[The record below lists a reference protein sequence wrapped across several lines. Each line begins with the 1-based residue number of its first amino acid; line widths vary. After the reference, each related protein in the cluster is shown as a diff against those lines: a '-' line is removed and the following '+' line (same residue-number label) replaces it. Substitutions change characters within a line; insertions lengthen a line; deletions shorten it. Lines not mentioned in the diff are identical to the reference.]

1 MPTFS
6 SRTRLLWHPDGGTRS
21 RVREVAYEL
30 DLVLGEEADAVLAGG
45 VQVAVEG
52 VLDAVER
59 EERHWRC
66 DAYVDPE
73 HPRLHILAPV
83 ADGGAV
89 LGVDRAGVAE
99 GRGVGELDGFFQAIH
114 AHHREDGAEDLLPP
128 DTHLPGHAVEESRAH
143 EEAVFQGRLPA
154 VERDRSAL
162 FFTEVDVGADL
173 VAVGVADDGGEL
185 RSFLAAGA
193 DFHGSGGLL
202 ESLDQVVSDPA
213 NGHENAAGEAPLPG
227 VAVGRAYDVGNGL
240 LEDGVGH
247 HDHRVLGAGQ
257 RLHPLAVGR
266 AVRIDVL
273 GHRLGPDEG
282 DGLYARVFED
292 PIDGLPRPVDYADY
306 PAGQAG
312 LREQLSQLHRAQ
324 RRSLRRFQDVGV
336 AGPYGDGNRPQ
347 GHHAGK
353 VERGYGGDDPKGV
366 AVREVVYPPRHVA
379 HRIAHHQ
386 RGHHARELDHLY
398 ATPDFPG
405 GVRRVLAV
413 LQGDE
418 VPELLEVFFQERLEA
433 EEDTCPLDDRC
444 GGPTGERFFYLLYGA
459 VYVFLCREGRL
470 GDHLSR
476 SGVVDGFGVA
486 PVLLFPPSPD
496 KVPDLKLLLSRLH
509 HILLTGPAC
518 RTLPGSCGRA
528 RRGRSSG

>member
-73 HPRLHILAPV
+73 HPRLHVLAPV

-114 AHHREDGAEDLLPP
+114 GHHREDGAEDLLPP

-154 VERDRSAL
+154 VERDGCAL

-247 HDHRVLGAGQ
+247 HDHRVLGAGE

-266 AVRIDVL
+266 PRPVDVL
-273 GHRLGPDEG
+273 GHRLASDEG
-282 DGLYARVFED
+282 DGLYAWVLKDAVHRVV
-292 PIDGLPRPVDYADY
+292 RPVDDVHHALGD
-306 PAGQAG
+306 AG
-312 LREQLSQLHRAQ
+312 LDKNFHQPLRGQ
-324 RRSLRRFQDVGV
+324 RGALRGLEDVGV
-336 AGPYGDGNRPQ
+336 AGPDGDRHRPQ
-347 GHHAGK
+347 WDHARE
-353 VERGYGGDDPKGV
+353 VERHDGRNHTQGV
-366 AVREVVYPPRHVA
+366 AVGDVVYAPRHLPDGLA
-379 HRIAHHQ
+379 HEE
-386 RGHHARELDHLY
+386 ARHPAGELHHLY
-398 ATPDFPG
+398 AAPDLAARVG
-405 GVRRVLAV
+405 RVLAV
-413 LQGDE
+413 LQGHE
-418 VPELLEVFFQERLEA
+418 VPQLLEVLLQEHLVAEQNLDAFRHRRLRPFGE
-433 EEDTCPLDDRC
+433 RGG
-444 GGPTGERFFYLLYGA
+444 GGPDSPVYVVLGGERCFGYHLARGR
-459 VYVFLCREGRL
+459 VVNRL
-470 GDHLSR
+470 G
-476 SGVVDGFGVA
+476 
-486 PVLLFPPSPD
+486 FPS
-496 KVPDLKLLLSRLH
+496 
-509 HILLTGPAC
+509 I
-518 RTLPGSCGRA
+518 TLDP
-528 RRGRSSG
+528 